1 MARMLPP
8 TSHSDNE
15 AIRGR
20 CCSTFPLPFCSGC
33 KCATLAGSSNPK
45 RELKCLGKIHRARL
59 GNFIRAAT
67 STTSTHQPQTACTPV
82 STISQPS
89 NKLSEEERGEIL
101 KVVNQPEYASLPP
114 TQIVPRLADQGVYL
128 ASESSFYRVMSEAQ
142 QNHRRGRAQKPRC
155 VPLPTTHTA
164 TEPNSVWSWDI
175 TYLPTKVRGL
185 YFYLYLL
192 EDIYSRKTVA
202 WEVYPEESG
211 VLAAGLVQRS
221 VMAEQ
226 CWHKPLV
233 LHSDNGAPM
242 KSSTLLQKLYDLGI
256 TPSRGRPRVS
266 NDNPYSESLFRTLKY
281 CPQWPSDGFADI
293 DAARVWVEEFVRWY
307 NQEHRHSRIRFV
319 TPSQRHRREDCGIL
333 AKRHGVYQ
341 SAREKNPQRWSG
353 TTRNWEPVGAV
364 QLNPERPVRLA
375 A

>member
-1 MARMLPP
+1 M
-8 TSHSDNE
+8 E
-15 AIRGR
+15 RGR
-20 CCSTFPLPFCSGC
+20 LISTPDRQEMMSLIDETVASGARKHKAC
-33 KCATLAGSSNPK
+33 EILGISLRTLQRWQIGPVD
-45 RELKCLGKIHRARL
+45 GRADAVR
-59 GNFIRAAT
+59 
-67 STTSTHQPQTACTPV
+67 PE
-82 STISQPS
+82 PS

-211 VLAAGLVQRS
+211 VLAAGLVQRA

-341 SAREKNPQRWSG
+341 AAREKNPQRWSG